1 MVPIGPGA
9 DGVMTFKM
17 AGMFAETFDNL
28 QVSSIRNQSSSMFQF
43 QFLLKTVGF
52 IAGKKNPADQNFYI
66 LFPLK

>member
-28 QVSSIRNQSSSMFQF
+28 QVYSIKFSNDSC
-43 QFLLKTVGF
+43 
-52 IAGKKNPADQNFYI
+52 
-66 LFPLK
+66 

>member
-28 QVSSIRNQSSSMFQF
+28 QVSSIKYQSSFFMIF
-43 QFLLKTVGF
+43 VNMY
-52 IAGKKNPADQNFYI
+52 ANPFYI
-66 LFPLK
+66 LSLSEYYELYVHTNKAP

>member
-28 QVSSIRNQSSSMFQF
+28 QVSSIRN
-43 QFLLKTVGF
+43 
-52 IAGKKNPADQNFYI
+52 
-66 LFPLK
+66 

>member
-28 QVSSIRNQSSSMFQF
+28 QVSSIRNQSSSIVIFVNMPI
-43 QFLLKTVGF
+43 L
-52 IAGKKNPADQNFYI
+52 FYI
-66 LFPLK
+66 LSLSEYYELYVHTNKAP

>member
-28 QVSSIRNQSSSMFQF
+28 QVSSIRNQSCSTVTLSMPV
-43 QFLLKTVGF
+43 FL
-52 IAGKKNPADQNFYI
+52 YI
-66 LFPLK
+66 LSISEYYELYVHTNKAP